1 MKFRAHDTF
10 FIRKGWLSKD
20 ILRAIGLIAEQVA
33 ASNIRLL
40 QEFDGVSR
48 IIVIARREQKGNR
61 IPQPIHN
68 GMDFRIQ
75 AAFRASDSLIF
86 RFFPTIGAFVDFHTS
101 RINTEILSIS
111 ILTQLSKNFLP
122 YAIIPPLGKTSVNA
136 LPRAVAFWK
145 LSPLRSAVIHPQH
158 TVQHRPVVFP
168 WASFLPTVFQCIVL

>member
-10 FIRKGWLSKD
+10 FIRKGWLSKG

-48 IIVIARREQKGNR
+48 IIVIARREQKSNR

-75 AAFRASDSLIF
+75 
-86 RFFPTIGAFVDFHTS
+86 
-101 RINTEILSIS
+101 
-111 ILTQLSKNFLP
+111 
-122 YAIIPPLGKTSVNA
+122 
-136 LPRAVAFWK
+136 
-145 LSPLRSAVIHPQH
+145 
-158 TVQHRPVVFP
+158 
-168 WASFLPTVFQCIVL
+168 